1 MDEPGFDLGF
11 GLQSG
16 KELPAEIGSWS
27 IEYITKKKGATS
39 HPAPSTSTPKNKESI
54 AINKCDPKSLSW
66 KSATSTLKA
75 EIANMN
81 CSKVFERNIQGS
93 YRSPVFSYVK
103 IGLKE
108 CVGSRN

>member
-27 IEYITKKKGATS
+27 IEYTIKKRGATS
-39 HPAPSTSTPKNKESI
+39 HPSPTTSKPKEREI
-54 AINKCDPKSLSW
+54 IGIDKCDPKSLSW
-66 KSATSTLKA
+66 KSATDTLKA

-81 CSKVFERNIQGS
+81 CSNVFGRNI
-93 YRSPVFSYVK
+93 
-103 IGLKE
+103 
-108 CVGSRN
+108 